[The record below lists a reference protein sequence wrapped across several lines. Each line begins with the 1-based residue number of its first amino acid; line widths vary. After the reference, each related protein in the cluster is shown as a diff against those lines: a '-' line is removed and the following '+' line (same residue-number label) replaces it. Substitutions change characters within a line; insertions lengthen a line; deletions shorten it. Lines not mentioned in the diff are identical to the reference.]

1 LSGERAERNRLR
13 FAFLLPRARYF
24 QTLSTARV
32 FLVVFT
38 TAEKPARVMEWK
50 IALINIITGTTDFFL
65 SKHVLINPGRRCV
78 VISAA
83 FFGVKMNDVN
93 A

>member
-1 LSGERAERNRLR
+1 VARERKEIGYALR
-13 FAFLLPRARYF
+13 FCSPGRVIFKLATPLAFSLW
-24 QTLSTARV
+24 
-32 FLVVFT
+32 FLQLQKSYT
-38 TAEKPARVMEWK
+38 EWK
-50 IALINIITGTTDFFL
+50 IALINIITGTTDFNGNFFL

-78 VISAA
+78 VLSAA